1 MEPAPGPSGERAK
14 KLMVDVKH
22 LCHVDNFEDDQ
33 RAYGDVPTPKRPK
46 QAASFTA
53 MECEHESEDEEDLDD
68 EEDQGIDDDDDD
80 DDDDSAD
87 LEILDEEEDDQLYY
101 EEEEENSD
109 EATAGSGR
117 RGQPGNRR
125 HAFDAEDL
133 NLEDYVPDY
142 FIDSHEKRDSCS
154 LAITMTHTARS
165 VDITELSG
173 DIVKLVFKGKKAFVR
188 YVDPETAAENL
199 KIIEKAVGKGKIV
212 RVEKCTT
219 RKQTT
224 IRNMLDLF
232 RLPANCTVARLKQQF
247 PGSRVHVLKHGFARL
262 GFAST
267 EDLKRALQPVGC
279 HIIDGHAIR
288 LSLVKKLQKEDDSH
302 YHGGGRQ
309 SRDSRG
315 DSDSSTSRG
324 GRNWK
329 RNSWPLGERAYW
341 RGGGRGGSRG
351 AGYSRMGNRSFDWDG
366 RGDWS
371 EVDDWDSRAW
381 SGGSRFFWNSEGGGR
396 RGRRGGRRGS
406 WSRP

>member
-1 MEPAPGPSGERAK
+1 MKAK
-14 KLMVDVKH
+14 KLMVDVKQ
-22 LCHVDNFEDDQ
+22 LCHVDDFEDDQ
-33 RAYGDVPTPKRPK
+33 RAYGDVPSPKRPK
-46 QAASFTA
+46 QAASFT
-53 MECEHESEDEEDLDD
+53 
-68 EEDQGIDDDDDD
+68 
-80 DDDDSAD
+80 
-87 LEILDEEEDDQLYY
+87 
-101 EEEEENSD
+101 D

-117 RGQPGNRR
+117 RGQPGSRR
-125 HAFDAEDL
+125 HTDDAEDL

-142 FIDSHEKRDSCS
+142 CIDSHEKRDSCS

-188 YVDPETAAENL
+188 YVDPETAAANL
-199 KIIEKAVGKGKIV
+199 KIIEKAVGKGKV
-212 RVEKCTT
+212 LRVEKCTT
-219 RKQTT
+219 RKQNT
-224 IRNMLDLF
+224 IGNMLDLF

-279 HIIDGHAIR
+279 HIIDGHDIR

-302 YHGGGRQ
+302 YYGGGRQ

-315 DSDSSTSRG
+315 DSDSSSRG

-341 RGGGRGGSRG
+341 RGGGRGCGRG